1 MDITIKHVATAI
13 IVGLNCS
20 LKPVHICSGIVV
32 RDLSPPA
39 TNKITTISSKEVT
52 KAKRA
57 PEIMPGYI
65 WGIVILKNV
74 FVGVLPKLDAAR
86 VMLSSNPLSVAVT
99 VITTNGV
106 PKIMCAITTPGNEAA
121 NPILAR
127 PKNIAEPEI
136 IKGII
141 IGEIKTLIIRDL

>member
-1 MDITIKHVATAI
+1 
-13 IVGLNCS
+13 
-20 LKPVHICSGIVV
+20 
-32 RDLSPPA
+32 
-39 TNKITTISSKEVT
+39 
-52 KAKRA
+52 
-57 PEIMPGYI
+57 MPGNI
-65 WGIVILKNV
+65 SGNVILKNV

-86 VMLSSNPLSVAVT
+86 VILSSNPLSVAVT

-136 IKGII
+136 IRGII